1 VSGTYED
8 QKIFVLSYD
17 DTLHAK
23 KTAGR
28 EQDLLDAHRLEAI
41 KKKKA

>member
-17 DTLHAK
+17 DTLHAQ